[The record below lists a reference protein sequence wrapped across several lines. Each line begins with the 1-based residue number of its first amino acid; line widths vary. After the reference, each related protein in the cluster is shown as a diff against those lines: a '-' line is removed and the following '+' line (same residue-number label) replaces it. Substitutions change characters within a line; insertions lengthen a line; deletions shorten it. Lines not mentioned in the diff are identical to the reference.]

1 MHQRAHPVLPFIPV
15 DRYLGPIFIS
25 TFTPTD
31 ETLRAVGRKRKAG
44 RLEGRKAGKLE
55 LAFDVLDSD
64 DYRDV
69 VGYFFLPP
77 ISI

>member
-31 ETLRAVGRKRKAG
+31 ETPRAVGRKRKAG
-44 RLEGRKAGKLE
+44 RLEGWKAGKLE
-55 LAFDVLDSD
+55 SWNLRSTFSTPTII
-64 DYRDV
+64 
-69 VGYFFLPP
+69 GM
-77 ISI
+77 